1 MKLPGFQG
9 DSSAAPPFFPAE
21 PPAKVSGLC
30 PAPAALPVGPPASQ
44 APAVLPVLPPML
56 PALLPSPLAQ
66 PLLPPVM
73 PPLAQP
79 PVSQHVLPPLPAP
92 PFSAG
97 LLAAIS
103 HHQHQHQHQ
112 HQHKQRDPGPGPGA
126 PGPGPGARATP
137 KSFHADGPIK
147 SPFGVVKASW
157 LPVFP
162 AADGQKSK
170 RLPTPSM
177 MNDYYATSPRIF
189 PHLCSLCNLECTQMK
204 DWILHQN
211 NPSHLES
218 CRKLRQQ

>member
-1 MKLPGFQG
+1 
-9 DSSAAPPFFPAE
+9 
-21 PPAKVSGLC
+21 
-30 PAPAALPVGPPASQ
+30 
-44 APAVLPVLPPML
+44 
-56 PALLPSPLAQ
+56 
-66 PLLPPVM
+66 M
-73 PPLAQP
+73 PPLVQP
-79 PVSQHVLPPLPAP
+79 PVSQHVLPPVTPP

-103 HHQHQHQHQ
+103 QHEQ
-112 HQHKQRDPGPGPGA
+112 KQRDSGSGSGSASGRSGGGPKG
-126 PGPGPGARATP
+126 
-137 KSFHADGPIK
+137 FHAEGPIK

-157 LPVFP
+157 LPVFS
-162 AADGQKSK
+162 DTQKSK

-211 NPSHLES
+211 NPSHIES